1 MKSALSR
8 EHTATA
14 WLLRREEEGWSAA
27 DHALL
32 EAWLNADPRNRVAY
46 YRMQFGWQKADRLAA
61 LREPVV
67 PVRADSARTWWRR
80 GGFGPAFAIAASL
93 ALAAVIVWHL
103 GVFDRHTYTTSV
115 GGRSEVPL
123 SDGTKIELNTDT
135 RLRTEVN
142 ANSRTVWLENGE
154 AYFDVAHDATRPFV
168 VHGGT
173 RDITVLGTKFSV
185 RRDGDRVDV
194 VVLEGRVRVD
204 DLSASPEPTIVITR
218 GDIAVSQGAAL
229 KITHSEEHAVDDL
242 SWRQGML
249 TFNEMTLVDAA
260 AEFNRYNH
268 KQLVVVDPRAA
279 AVHIGGSFDA
289 TNVEAFVRLLKQ
301 GFGLTVE
308 DEGNVIRISR

>member
-14 WLLRREEEGWSAA
+14 WLLRREEDGWSAG
-27 DHALL
+27 DDALL
-32 EAWLNADPRNRVAY
+32 EAWLNADPRNRMAY

-61 LREPVV
+61 LREPSV
-67 PVRADSARTWWRR
+67 PMRVDSSRKGWRR
-80 GGFGPAFAIAASL
+80 RGLVPAFAIAASL
-93 ALAAVIVWHL
+93 AIGVIIVWQL
-103 GVFDRHTYTTSV
+103 GVFERHTYTTSV

-135 RLRTEVN
+135 RLRAEVN
-142 ANSRTVWLENGE
+142 AKSRTVWLDNGE

-173 RDITVLGTKFSV
+173 RNITVLGTKFSV
-185 RRDGDRVDV
+185 RRDGDRVEV

-204 DLSASPEPTIVITR
+204 DLTASPEPTVVITR
-218 GDIAVSQGAAL
+218 GDIAVSQGLAL
-229 KITHSEEHAVDDL
+229 KIRHSEEHAVDEL

-249 TFNEMTLVDAA
+249 TFNEMALVDAA
-260 AEFNRYNH
+260 AEFNRYNR

-289 TNVEAFVRLLKQ
+289 TNVEAFVRLLRQ

>member
-1 MKSALSR
+1 MTSALSR

-14 WLLRREEEGWSAA
+14 WLIRREENGWTA
-27 DHALL
+27 DDNARL
-32 EAWLNADPRNRVAY
+32 EAWLNADPKNRIAF
-46 YRMQFGWQKADRLAA
+46 YRMQFGWQKVDRLAA
-61 LREPVV
+61 LREPAV
-67 PVRADSARTWWRR
+67 PMPVHNSARWWGRR
-80 GGFGPAFAIAASL
+80 GVGPALSIAASL
-93 ALAAVIVWHL
+93 ALGAIIVWHL
-103 GVFDRHTYTTSV
+103 VGLERHTYTTSI
-115 GGRSEVPL
+115 GGRIEVPL
-123 SDGTKIELNTDT
+123 SDGSKIELNTDT
-135 RLRTEVN
+135 RLRAEVN

-173 RDITVLGTKFSV
+173 RNITVLGTKFSV
-185 RRDGDRVDV
+185 RRDGDRVEV

-204 DLSASPEPTIVITR
+204 DLASPERAVVITR
-218 GDIAVSQGAAL
+218 GDIAISQGVAL
-229 KITHSEEHAVDDL
+229 NIKHSEEHAADEL
-242 SWRQGML
+242 SWRRGML

-289 TNVEAFVRLLKQ
+289 TNVEAFVRLLRQ
-301 GFGLTVE
+301 GFGLRVE